1 MVKFT
6 EFLWVPRFES
16 WLRRW
21 SEWRSGYR
29 VRLLFPSLLL
39 FLHFCIV
46 IFFVSLRFFF
56 SYFLEEDQRMYV
68 ISL

>member
-29 VRLLFPSLLL
+29 VRLLLPSLLL
-39 FLHFCIV
+39 FLSFCIV
-46 IFFVSLRFFF
+46 IFVF
-56 SYFLEEDQRMYV
+56 
-68 ISL
+68 